1 MELHVLVGKL
11 HEKNGS
17 VFRGLRL
24 WKNPWDIFVA
34 FCRPFFSLL
43 NNECFLTLAAR
54 LEKLTSIETEYQIC
68 HWQGLWL
75 SNRKIINSCP
85 CRYHFFSQNSPRQ
98 KWKNNKNLLPAS
110 GPIFPFTG
118 FLSSARIRC
127 CGCRVFFNSRDQ
139 CYCLRKQ
146 KELFA

>member
-1 MELHVLVGKL
+1 MIMELHVLVGKL
-11 HEKNGS
+11 HEKNRS

-75 SNRKIINSCP
+75 SNRKIINSSP
-85 CRYHFFSQNSPRQ
+85 CRYHFFSKNSPRQ
-98 KWKNNKNLLPAS
+98 KWKDNICCPLQVQSFLLQAFFHQLES
-110 GPIFPFTG
+110 GAVVVG
-118 FLSSARIRC
+118 LFLTLVTSVI
-127 CGCRVFFNSRDQ
+127 V
-139 CYCLRKQ
+139 
-146 KELFA
+146 